1 MTVAVWRDEYRTG
14 HDTIDQQHRDL
25 FTQVNQIYAMT
36 QAEPQDNAAIR
47 AQLTEFAALAIAHFD
62 LEEALMIQ
70 HAYPNFEVHFKTH
83 RALVNKV
90 QALLEK
96 PDHSLDELPAEVTQ
110 VLADWMV
117 HHIRG
122 EDQQMIRFLQ
132 ERSAVAMAGG

>member
-25 FTQVNQIYAMT
+25 FAQVNHIYALT
-36 QAEPQDNAAIR
+36 QTEPQDNLGIR
-47 AQLTEFAALAIAHFD
+47 AQLADFAAMAIAHFD
-62 LEEALMIQ
+62 LEEALMTQ
-70 HAYPNFEVHFKTH
+70 YDYPNFEVHFKTH

-96 PDHSLDELPAEVTQ
+96 PDRGLDGLPAEVTQ

-122 EDQQMIRFLQ
+122 EDQQMIRFLREQ
-132 ERSAVAMAGG
+132 SIAAVGG

>member
-1 MTVAVWRDEYRTG
+1 MTVALWRDEYRTG

-25 FTQVNQIYAMT
+25 FAQVNQIYAMT

-62 LEEALMIQ
+62 LEEALMTQ
-70 HAYPNFEVHFKTH
+70 YDYPNFEVHFKTH

-96 PDHSLDELPAEVTQ
+96 PDRSLDGLPAEVTQ

-132 ERSAVAMAGG
+132 ERSTVAVVGG